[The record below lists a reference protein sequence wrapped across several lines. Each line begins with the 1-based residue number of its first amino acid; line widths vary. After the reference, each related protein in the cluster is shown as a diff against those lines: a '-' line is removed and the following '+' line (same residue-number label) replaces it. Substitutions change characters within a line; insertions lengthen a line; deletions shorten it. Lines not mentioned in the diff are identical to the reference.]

1 MMLANKFGQ
10 KKIPALLHPARLFR
24 AGLASAAFAWCAQ
37 NGAAQAADP
46 ASLDYLSAEQQ
57 FLSRSDAIDAAGE
70 NVRAKQAQEK
80 STRTLHRPDLDFEL
94 QLLEYQKTLYL
105 PLGPLEPLAADY
117 GIADPLEFRQELRSI
132 RPILTASVPL
142 YTGGRIDATRDGAQ
156 AELDAALA
164 ERDLTTDEGLVQLV
178 QAYFGQQL
186 AERALGVRRDVLTG
200 LEAHFDEVRH
210 LEEVGLATKAQRLQA
225 EVARDDA
232 SREYQEAIARLA
244 TANVVLAGLL
254 RAPAGIRPL
263 SPLFVIS
270 APLAPVEAFSQ
281 SAMDNHP
288 EIKRLDALAGKA
300 EAGIDI
306 EESKRKPTV
315 FGFAQ
320 YNLDREDALLTDPD
334 WAVGIGM
341 RYKFFSG
348 ADRKQ
353 GVAAARFT
361 AEQVRAGRREARTR
375 IGIGV
380 AKAWYEVEAARKR
393 FLLLDTA
400 IVSAE
405 ESLRLQK
412 LAYREQQATSLD
424 VVDAELGLGRARI
437 RQDQAAYDYV
447 IALAELL
454 SASGQMSEFSEYQT
468 RADRIVP

>member
-1 MMLANKFGQ
+1 MMFAHRYGHKQ
-10 KKIPALLHPARLFR
+10 LHIAFR
-24 AGLASAAFAWCAQ
+24 SASILRVSLASAALLWCAQ
-37 NGAAQAADP
+37 SGTAQEVAP
-46 ASLDYLSAEQQ
+46 LSLDYLSAEQQ

-80 STRTLHRPDLDFEL
+80 STRTLRQPDLDFEL
-94 QLLEYQKTLYL
+94 QLLKYQKTLYL

-117 GIADPLEFRQELRSI
+117 GISDPLEFRTDSRSI

-142 YTGGRIDATRDGAQ
+142 YTGGRIDATRSGAQ

-164 ERDLTTDEGLVQLV
+164 ERDLATDEGLLQLV

-200 LEAHFDEVRH
+200 LEAHVDEVRH
-210 LEEVGLATKAQRLQA
+210 LEEVGLASKAQRLQA

-232 SREYQEAIARLA
+232 SREYQEAIAQLA

-254 RAPAGIRPL
+254 RSPAGVHPL

-281 SAMDNHP
+281 LAMADHP
-288 EIKRLDALAGKA
+288 ELKRLDALSGKA

-334 WAVGIGM
+334 WAFGIGM

-353 GVAAARFT
+353 SVAAARFT

-424 VVDAELGLGRARI
+424 VVDAELGLGSARI

-454 SASGQMSEFSEYQT
+454 SASGQISEFSEYQT